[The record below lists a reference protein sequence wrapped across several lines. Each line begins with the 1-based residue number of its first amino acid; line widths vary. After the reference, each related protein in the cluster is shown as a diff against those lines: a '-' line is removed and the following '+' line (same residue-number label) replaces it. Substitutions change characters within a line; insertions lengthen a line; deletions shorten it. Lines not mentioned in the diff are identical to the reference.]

1 MKIYRQLV
9 KKGIIN
15 KNVLMKD
22 VRRLVSDIKKYR
34 ADSDY
39 NKIQERG
46 KYYEQKNN

>member
-46 KYYEQKNN
+46 KYYEQQNN